1 MQTQWQ
7 KADFIF
13 AYYGFRPNEQQ
24 LIVSKSLNNLTDD
37 DSTTKFPFLVLAV
50 CILLT
55 VGATYSFYQSAKNK
69 DSIRFSNEV
78 KRIQL
83 AVENKLN
90 LYVALLKGGRG
101 FVESNREIKRE
112 NFSDYV
118 KSLEL
123 EKNYVGVQGIG
134 FTKVIAAEERE
145 AFVEKMKSEGYVEFN
160 IFPAAEKNFYL
171 IVTYLE
177 PFNQSNQKSIGFDMS
192 GESNRNEALDRAR
205 DSGEAASSAKVNL
218 VQEKEEFSETGFLIF
233 LPIYKDGK
241 LPLSIEDRKK
251 NIIGYIYSPFRASD
265 FLSEIQ
271 NDKSA
276 SDIKLK
282 IYDGEVST
290 ENLLAKTT
298 EPQKLSASNEIEE
311 NYTAQN
317 VLNVAGRK
325 WIIQYDSAPSFTAQS
340 SLGWTPFIFIIGAI
354 FSFLLFGMTYW
365 ETSARIKLQTTAA
378 ELFELE
384 KQKQGLLEKEQKARL
399 SAEQA
404 NNTKDEFIAIV
415 SHELRTPLNS
425 IAGWTRILRTDD
437 LSDNTR
443 KLALEKIE
451 KNLRSQTKLVEE
463 LLDYSQIVSRTI
475 NFEGNEVNFSDVF
488 ENTFSEIE
496 PTALEKNIEFIKD
509 NQLNGH
515 RVLGDEDKI
524 KLVIHNLLSNAVKF
538 THSGG
543 KVETA
548 VIENDGAVQMIIKDN
563 GKGISQE
570 FLPHIFDRFTQADTS
585 ITRSSGGLG
594 LGLTI
599 SNHII
604 KLHNGTIEANSEGIG
619 KGSVFTV
626 KVPLKS

>member
-1 MQTQWQ
+1 M
-7 KADFIF
+7 
-13 AYYGFRPNEQQ
+13 
-24 LIVSKSLNNLTDD
+24 
-37 DSTTKFPFLVLAV
+37 
-50 CILLT
+50 
-55 VGATYSFYQSAKNK
+55 
-69 DSIRFSNEV
+69 
-78 KRIQL
+78 
-83 AVENKLN
+83 
-90 LYVALLKGGRG
+90 YVALLKGGRG
-101 FVESNREIKRE
+101 FVESNREVNRE
-112 NFSDYV
+112 NFSEYV

-123 EKNYVGVQGIG
+123 EKNYSGVQGIG
-134 FTKVIAAEERE
+134 FTKIISAEERKD
-145 AFVEKMKSEGYVEFN
+145 FVEKMKSEGYVEFN
-160 IFPAAEKNFYL
+160 IFPAAEKNSYQ

-192 GESNRNEALDRAR
+192 GESNRSKALDRAR
-205 DSGEAASSAKVNL
+205 DLGDAASSAKVNL
-218 VQEKEEFSETGFLIF
+218 IQEKEGFSETGFLIF
-233 LPIYKDGK
+233 LPIYKNGK

-251 NIIGYIYSPFRASD
+251 NIIGYIYSPFRAND
-265 FLSEIQ
+265 FLNEIQ

-282 IYDGEVST
+282 IYDGEVGT
-290 ENLLAKTT
+290 ENLLAKTAD
-298 EPQKLSASNEIEE
+298 PQKLIDANEIEE
-311 NYTAQN
+311 KYTAQTN
-317 VLNVAGRK
+317 LNVAGRK

-340 SLGWTPFIFIIGAI
+340 SLGWIPFIFIIGAI
-354 FSFLLFGMTYW
+354 LSFLLFGMTYW

-399 SAEQA
+399 TAEQA
-404 NNTKDEFIAIV
+404 NNTKDEFIAVV

-425 IAGWTRILRTDD
+425 IAGWARILRTED
-437 LSDNTR
+437 LSDNTK

-475 NFEGNEVNFSDVF
+475 RFEGNEFNFSDVF
-488 ENTFSEIE
+488 ENTFSEIQ
-496 PTALEKNIEFIKD
+496 PTAQEKNIEFIKD

-515 RVLGDEDKI
+515 QILGDEDKI
-524 KLVIHNLLSNAVKF
+524 KLVIYNLLTNAVKF

-543 KVETA
+543 KVESA
-548 VIENDGAVQMIIKDN
+548 LMEDNGAIQMIIRDN